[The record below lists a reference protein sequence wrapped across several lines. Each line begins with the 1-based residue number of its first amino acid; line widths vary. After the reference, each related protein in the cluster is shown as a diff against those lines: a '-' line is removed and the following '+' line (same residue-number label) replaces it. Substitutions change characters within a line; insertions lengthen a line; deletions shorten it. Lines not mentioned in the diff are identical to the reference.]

1 MKLGEKTVNVLACV
15 AILIAIGLLANAWSL
30 WTERQLAVA
39 KADKLQTKLTR
50 QLRFANEHSDYK
62 TYKTRLLGKQNDLE
76 QKVEQQLSLNIGL
89 QRLQKQAQAQGLQL
103 SKLQIEG
110 KPVVLQ
116 NGLQMQTLN
125 VSAVGEFYSL
135 LRWLRQ
141 VERDGCKVKELRLH
155 SDMQEKEVLK
165 MELSLEFH
173 VANSSNQLAYANFI
187 LTKPPIL

>member
-15 AILIAIGLLANAWSL
+15 AILIAIGLLANTWSL

-39 KADKLQTKLTR
+39 KADKLQAKLTR

-62 TYKTRLLGKQNDLE
+62 TYKTRLQDKQNDLE
-76 QKVEQQLSLNIGL
+76 QKVEQQLSLNNGL

-141 VERDGCKVKELRLH
+141 VERDGCKVKELRLQ
-155 SDMQEKEVLK
+155 SNVQAEKVLK
-165 MELSLEFH
+165 MDISLQFSF
-173 VANSSNQLAYANFI
+173 AN
-187 LTKPPIL
+187 

>member
-1 MKLGEKTVNVLACV
+1 MKLGEKAINTLACV

-89 QRLQKQAQAQGLQL
+89 QRLQKQAQVQGIQL

-141 VERDGCKVKELRLH
+141 VERDGCKVKELRLQSH
-155 SDMQEKEVLK
+155 VQTEKVLK
-165 MELSLEFH
+165 MDISLQFSF
-173 VANSSNQLAYANFI
+173 AN
-187 LTKPPIL
+187 

>member
-89 QRLQKQAQAQGLQL
+89 QRLQKQAQAQGIQL

-125 VSAVGEFYSL
+125 VSAIGEFYSL

-141 VERDGCKVKELRLH
+141 VERDGCKVKELRLQ
-155 SDMQEKEVLK
+155 SNMQTEKVLK
-165 MELSLEFH
+165 MDISIQFSF
-173 VANSSNQLAYANFI
+173 AN
-187 LTKPPIL
+187 

>member
-1 MKLGEKTVNVLACV
+1 MKAGEKTINLLAC
-15 AILIAIGLLANAWSL
+15 IALVLSTGFGVKALEL
-30 WTERQLAVA
+30 WNERQLAVA
-39 KADKLQTKLTR
+39 KADKLQAKLTR
-50 QLRFANEHSDYK
+50 QLRFANEQSDYK
-62 TYKTRLLGKQNDLE
+62 TYKTRLQDKQNDLE
-76 QKVEQQLSLNIGL
+76 QKVEQQLSLNNGL

-165 MELSLEFH
+165 MELSLEFYI
-173 VANSSNQLAYANFI
+173 AN
-187 LTKPPIL
+187 

>member
-76 QKVEQQLSLNIGL
+76 QKVEQQLSLNSGL
-89 QRLQKQAQAQGLQL
+89 QRLQKQAQAQGIQL

-125 VSAVGEFYSL
+125 VSAIGEFYSL

-141 VERDGCKVKELRLH
+141 VERDGCKVKELRLQ
-155 SDMQEKEVLK
+155 SNMQTEKVLK
-165 MELSLEFH
+165 MDISIQFSF
-173 VANSSNQLAYANFI
+173 AN
-187 LTKPPIL
+187 

>member
-1 MKLGEKTVNVLACV
+1 MKLGEKAINTLACV
-15 AILIAIGLLANAWSL
+15 ATLIAIGLLVNAWSL

-50 QLRFANEHSDYK
+50 QLRFANEHSDYE
-62 TYKTRLLGKQNDLE
+62 TYKTRLLSKQNDLE
-76 QKVEQQLSLNIGL
+76 KKVEQQLSLNSGL
-89 QRLQKQAQAQGLQL
+89 QRLQKQAQAQRIQL

-125 VSAVGEFYSL
+125 VSAIGEFYSL

-141 VERDGCKVKELRLH
+141 VERDGCKVKELRLQ
-155 SDMQEKEVLK
+155 SNMQTEKVLK
-165 MELSLEFH
+165 IDISLEFYF
-173 VANSSNQLAYANFI
+173 AN
-187 LTKPPIL
+187 

>member
-50 QLRFANEHSDYK
+50 QLRFADEHSDYK

-89 QRLQKQAQAQGLQL
+89 QRLQKQAQAQGIQL

-141 VERDGCKVKELRLH
+141 VERDGCKVKELRLQ
-155 SDMQEKEVLK
+155 SNVQTEKVLK
-165 MELSLEFH
+165 MDISLQFSF
-173 VANSSNQLAYANFI
+173 AN
-187 LTKPPIL
+187 

>member
-15 AILIAIGLLANAWSL
+15 AILIAISLLANAWSL

-62 TYKTRLLGKQNDLE
+62 TYKTRLLSKQNDLE
-76 QKVEQQLSLNIGL
+76 KKVEQQLSLNSGL
-89 QRLQKQAQAQGLQL
+89 QRLQKQALAQGLQL

-141 VERDGCKVKELRLH
+141 VERDGCKVKELRLQ
-155 SDMQEKEVLK
+155 SNVQTEKVLK
-165 MELSLEFH
+165 MDISLQFSF
-173 VANSSNQLAYANFI
+173 AN
-187 LTKPPIL
+187 

>member
-1 MKLGEKTVNVLACV
+1 MKLGEKAINTLACV

-125 VSAVGEFYSL
+125 VSAIGEFYSL

-141 VERDGCKVKELRLH
+141 VERDGCKVKELRLQ
-155 SDMQEKEVLK
+155 SNMQTEKVLK
-165 MELSLEFH
+165 IDISLEFYF
-173 VANSSNQLAYANFI
+173 AN
-187 LTKPPIL
+187 

>member
-15 AILIAIGLLANAWSL
+15 AILIAISLLANAWSL

-39 KADKLQTKLTR
+39 KADKLQTKLAR
-50 QLRFANEHSDYK
+50 QMRFANEHSDYE
-62 TYKTRLLGKQNDLE
+62 TYKTRLLLKQNDLE
-76 QKVEQQLSLNIGL
+76 KKVEQQLSLNIGL
-89 QRLQKQAQAQGLQL
+89 QRLQKQAQAQGIQL

-141 VERDGCKVKELRLH
+141 VERDGCKVKELRLQ
-155 SDMQEKEVLK
+155 SNVQTEKVLK
-165 MELSLEFH
+165 MDISLQFSF
-173 VANSSNQLAYANFI
+173 AN
-187 LTKPPIL
+187 

>member
-50 QLRFANEHSDYK
+50 QLRFADEHSDYK

-141 VERDGCKVKELRLH
+141 VERDGCKVKELRLQ
-155 SDMQEKEVLK
+155 SNVQTEKVLK
-165 MELSLEFH
+165 MDISLQFSF
-173 VANSSNQLAYANFI
+173 AN
-187 LTKPPIL
+187 

>member
-1 MKLGEKTVNVLACV
+1 MKLGDKTVNVLACV
-15 AILIAIGLLANAWSL
+15 AILIAISLLANAWSL

-39 KADKLQTKLTR
+39 KADKMQTKLTR

-89 QRLQKQAQAQGLQL
+89 QRLQKQAQAQGIQL

-125 VSAVGEFYSL
+125 VSAIGEFYSL

-141 VERDGCKVKELRLH
+141 VERDGCKVKELRLQ
-155 SDMQEKEVLK
+155 SNMQTEKVLK
-165 MELSLEFH
+165 MDISLQFSF
-173 VANSSNQLAYANFI
+173 AN
-187 LTKPPIL
+187 

>member
-15 AILIAIGLLANAWSL
+15 AILIAISLLANAWSL

-62 TYKTRLLGKQNDLE
+62 TYKTRLQDKQNDLE

-89 QRLQKQAQAQGLQL
+89 QRLQKQAQAQGIQL

-141 VERDGCKVKELRLH
+141 VERDGCKVKELRLQ
-155 SDMQEKEVLK
+155 SNVQTEKVLK
-165 MELSLEFH
+165 MDISLQFSF
-173 VANSSNQLAYANFI
+173 AN
-187 LTKPPIL
+187 

>member
-15 AILIAIGLLANAWSL
+15 AILIAISLLANAWSL

-62 TYKTRLLGKQNDLE
+62 TYKTRLQDKQNDLE
-76 QKVEQQLSLNIGL
+76 QKVEQQLNLNIGL
-89 QRLQKQAQAQGLQL
+89 QRLQKQALGQGIQL

-110 KPVVLQ
+110 KPVALQ

-141 VERDGCKVKELRLH
+141 VERDGCKVKELRLQ
-155 SDMQEKEVLK
+155 SIMQTKDVLK
-165 MELSLEFH
+165 IDISLKFH
-173 VANSSNQLAYANFI
+173 VAN
-187 LTKPPIL
+187 

>member
-89 QRLQKQAQAQGLQL
+89 QRLQKQAQAQGIQL

-141 VERDGCKVKELRLH
+141 VERDGCKVKELRLQ
-155 SDMQEKEVLK
+155 SNVQTEKVLK
-165 MELSLEFH
+165 MDISLQFSF
-173 VANSSNQLAYANFI
+173 AN
-187 LTKPPIL
+187 

>member
-15 AILIAIGLLANAWSL
+15 AILIAIGLLANTWSL

-39 KADKLQTKLTR
+39 KADKLQAKLTR

-62 TYKTRLLGKQNDLE
+62 TYKTRLQDKQNDLE
-76 QKVEQQLSLNIGL
+76 QKVEQQLSLNNGL
-89 QRLQKQAQAQGLQL
+89 QRLQKQAQAQGLRL
-103 SKLQIEG
+103 GKLQIEG

-141 VERDGCKVKELRLH
+141 VERDGCKVKELRLQ
-155 SDMQEKEVLK
+155 SNVQTEKVLK
-165 MELSLEFH
+165 MDISLQFSF
-173 VANSSNQLAYANFI
+173 AN
-187 LTKPPIL
+187 

>member
-15 AILIAIGLLANAWSL
+15 AILIAISLLANAWSL

-50 QLRFANEHSDYK
+50 QMRFANEHSDYK

-76 QKVEQQLSLNIGL
+76 QKIEQQLSLNSGL
-89 QRLQKQAQAQGLQL
+89 QRLQKQAQTQWLQL
-103 SKLQIEG
+103 SKFQIEG
-110 KPVVLQ
+110 KPVALQ

-141 VERDGCKVKELRLH
+141 VERDGCKVKELRLQ
-155 SDMQEKEVLK
+155 SNMQTEKVLK
-165 MELSLEFH
+165 MDISIQSSL
-173 VANSSNQLAYANFI
+173 AN
-187 LTKPPIL
+187 

>member
-15 AILIAIGLLANAWSL
+15 AILIAIGLLANTWSL

-39 KADKLQTKLTR
+39 KADKLQAKLTR
-50 QLRFANEHSDYK
+50 QLRFANEQSDYK
-62 TYKTRLLGKQNDLE
+62 TYKTRLQDKQNDLE
-76 QKVEQQLSLNIGL
+76 QKVEQQLSLNNGL

-141 VERDGCKVKELRLH
+141 VERDGCKVKELRLQ
-155 SDMQEKEVLK
+155 SDMQAEKVLK
-165 MELSLEFH
+165 MDISIQFSF
-173 VANSSNQLAYANFI
+173 AN
-187 LTKPPIL
+187 

>member
-1 MKLGEKTVNVLACV
+1 MKLGEKAINTLACV

-141 VERDGCKVKELRLH
+141 VDRDGCKVKELRLQ
-155 SDMQEKEVLK
+155 SNVQTEKVLK
-165 MELSLEFH
+165 MDISLQFSF
-173 VANSSNQLAYANFI
+173 AN
-187 LTKPPIL
+187 